1 MAAED
6 QMQATRSMKNPEPLA
21 THSSISE
28 MYVANNQDNQLTIT
42 ERSRTSYTAKKNRQT
57 FFGHIVR
64 RQPLEKHHDD

>member
-28 MYVANNQDNQLTIT
+28 MYVANNQDNQVTIT
-42 ERSRTSYTAKKNRQT
+42 ERSRTSYTAKK
-57 FFGHIVR
+57 
-64 RQPLEKHHDD
+64 K